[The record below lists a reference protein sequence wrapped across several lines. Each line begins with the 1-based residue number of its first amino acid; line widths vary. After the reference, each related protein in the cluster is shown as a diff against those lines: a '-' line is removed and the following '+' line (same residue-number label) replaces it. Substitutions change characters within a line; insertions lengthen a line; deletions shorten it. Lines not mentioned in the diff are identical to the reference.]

1 VEVVAGVLYLG
12 VISTAVAFYLWNRG
26 FELLDANTASLC
38 FFAQPVV
45 GAVLG
50 ALLLHEPLSLG
61 FFAGGALILLGALV
75 SSRMR
80 APVQDPAGA
89 V

>member
-1 VEVVAGVLYLG
+1 
-12 VISTAVAFYLWNRG
+12 
-26 FELLDANTASLC
+26 
-38 FFAQPVV
+38 
-45 GAVLG
+45 VLG
-50 ALLLHEPLSLG
+50 ALLLHEPLGLG

-75 SSRMR
+75 SGRMR